1 MNGRTRHVARPA
13 STILLVFEDVILF
26 YCVQS
31 QAEIEMHRL
40 VQRECDRQLSLDVYL
55 GEGFDQD

>member
-13 STILLVFEDVILF
+13 LTILLVFEGVILV